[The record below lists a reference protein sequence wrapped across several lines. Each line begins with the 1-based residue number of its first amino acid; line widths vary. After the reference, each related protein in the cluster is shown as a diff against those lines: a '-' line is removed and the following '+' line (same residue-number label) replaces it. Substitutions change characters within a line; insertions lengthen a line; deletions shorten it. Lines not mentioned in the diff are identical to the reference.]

1 MRTAQRQVAARRE
14 FRGNVKFIATHD
26 FVRKPEESPN
36 PGHGHHEFGNAET
49 YFLVGDALGQGM
61 TALLTATPDEE
72 PPAPLQPTSRTLQQ
86 LEGWTLRVDDRL
98 LGDAPDAAL
107 GQRALKFL
115 EAKLVE
121 IKAVVPPGKVALLQK
136 VTIVLDL
143 QCGKLGSMQYHPGA
157 EWLKDNGYSEDLV
170 RCVHLPKAADVV
182 TKRNINEQPWVI
194 LHELAHAYHDQQLGF
209 DHPEIKAAQEAYKAS
224 GRGDATLLYNG
235 KKVKHYALTNP
246 MEFFAEMT
254 EAYFGSNDFYPFNRA
269 ELMES
274 EPELFQLLKTIWSD
288 ETP

>member
-1 MRTAQRQVAARRE
+1 MAAW
-14 FRGNVKFIATHD
+14 FRKSWLDPACRLAGSQNLH
-26 FVRKPEESPN
+26 
-36 PGHGHHEFGNAET
+36 HHEHCIPAAQKQPGCSLELNAMNPMRL
-49 YFLVGDALGQGM
+49 FLLSLMTFTTVGSFA
-61 TALLTATPDEE
+61 AENSDES
-72 PPAPLQPTSRTLQQ
+72 QPTSRTVQQ

-157 EWLKDNGYSEDLV
+157 EWLKDNGYPEDLV

-235 KKVKHYALTNP
+235 KKVKHYALTNQ

-274 EPELFQLLKTIWSD
+274 EPEIYQLLHEIWS
-288 ETP
+288 ENGR